1 MIQANTILE
10 SMHNTRRRAS
20 IRFLGS
26 CREYGY
32 LRRNCERVV
41 SHFNIFGLVDDGHVL
56 HSGQEPSEWARV
68 GTMVKHSALS
78 S

>member
-20 IRFLGS
+20 IQFLGS

-32 LRRNCERVV
+32 SRRNWGRVV
-41 SHFNIFGLVDDGHVL
+41 SHFNIFGLLNDGHVL
-56 HSGQEPSEWARV
+56 HNEQDTVGVGQSGYN
-68 GTMVKHSALS
+68 G
-78 S
+78 

>member
-1 MIQANTILE
+1 MVQANTILE

-32 LRRNCERVV
+32 LRRNYESVV
-41 SHFNIFGLVDDGHVL
+41 SHFNIFGLLNDGHIL
-56 HSGQEPSEWARV
+56 HNEQDTV
-68 GTMVKHSALS
+68 GMAGVDTMVKHGALS